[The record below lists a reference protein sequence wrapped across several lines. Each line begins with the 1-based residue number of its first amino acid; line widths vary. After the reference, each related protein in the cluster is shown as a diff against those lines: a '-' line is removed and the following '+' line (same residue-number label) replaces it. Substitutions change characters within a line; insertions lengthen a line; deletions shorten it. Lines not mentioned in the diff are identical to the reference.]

1 MIIITNKDLY
11 VGRYNTPDH
20 KEFNPIRPYGSN
32 EPFKIEKGTE
42 VVKLDGTEFDSF
54 EEFTKAYEDGYF
66 KFVFNDEY
74 KESLFEMLI
83 DYANI
88 VNDCPEDYQI
98 K

>member
-1 MIIITNKDLY
+1 MKITTNKDLY

-20 KEFNPIRPYGSN
+20 KEFNPICPYGN
-32 EPFKIEKGTE
+32 KEPFKIEKGTE
-42 VVKLDGTEFDSF
+42 VVKIDGTEFDSF
-54 EEFTKAYEDGYF
+54 EEFTKAYEDGY
-66 KFVFNDEY
+66 FNDEY

-98 K
+98 S